1 MTSVRYSCKTLKTL
15 KTFKMNDIIILVKKN
30 YLTPYGDHRLQRINA
45 G

>member
-1 MTSVRYSCKTLKTL
+1 MTSIRYSCKSLKTS
-15 KTFKMNDIIILVKKN
+15 KMNDIIILVKKN